1 LDAGVSGVDILNVL
15 GVPTSADHKAVAAV
29 ALKRLKE
36 SFEQLTLLPQLPFGD
51 AMTLLRKCISTR
63 ADYLFGQ
70 LPEEAARIVAAVW
83 DPAVER
89 CLVAMF
95 KGSYGAR
102 VHLMGPG
109 GLGVARR
116 GVTRHLDRVSGFA
129 RASEATDKYLPRQ
142 RDRAQV
148 TAASRNPVHQEVST
162 VYAALPPE
170 ARATK
175 GVYNPLSP
183 LPSRAPPAQPSSRNR
198 SPSSATPPSTM
209 KATVDN
215 LRAAVQK
222 VQQAELFDEL
232 TPFGRLA
239 LERAAQPGARCWA
252 DAPPRFSYRQM
263 ESEEWRVAFCLWL
276 GMAVPQLAGRPD
288 PSGRDLLR
296 AAPPAIRHS
305 ALLSSYLELG
315 LQAGGTVYS
324 EVEGLFGAFSAAV
337 PQAARRAADGT
348 KRRMDWVLVAG
359 LQGCLADPTLQDG
372 ALQADVNAREINAQA
387 VSSVE
392 AAEADKTAYYGPD
405 VPLGFT
411 FYPVAHDTFTGSGKC
426 AIAFQQ
432 WLARRLAYVDNGR
445 QTPPASLVSYK
456 LRDIKQRVGIAIMR
470 ACAQAVIKGF
480 EGSPHAAL
488 TAVNRYQGLQ
498 GRRGPPVGQGG
509 PLPQGVR
516 WGARWGARA

>member
-1 LDAGVSGVDILNVL
+1 MNTIFVD
-15 GVPTSADHKAVAAV
+15 S
-29 ALKRLKE
+29 E
-36 SFEQLTLLPQLPFGD
+36 
-51 AMTLLRKCISTR
+51 
-63 ADYLFGQ
+63 GQ
-70 LPEEAARIVAAVW
+70 EGCA
-83 DPAVER
+83 
-89 CLVAMF
+89 
-95 KGSYGAR
+95 
-102 VHLMGPG
+102 
-109 GLGVARR
+109 
-116 GVTRHLDRVSGFA
+116 
-129 RASEATDKYLPRQ
+129 
-142 RDRAQV
+142 
-148 TAASRNPVHQEVST
+148 
-162 VYAALPPE
+162 
-170 ARATK
+170 
-175 GVYNPLSP
+175 
-183 LPSRAPPAQPSSRNR
+183 
-198 SPSSATPPSTM
+198 
-209 KATVDN
+209 
-215 LRAAVQK
+215 
-222 VQQAELFDEL
+222 AEL
-232 TPFGRLA
+232 
-239 LERAAQPGARCWA
+239 
-252 DAPPRFSYRQM
+252 
-263 ESEEWRVAFCLWL
+263 
-276 GMAVPQLAGRPD
+276 VPA
-288 PSGRDLLR
+288 
-296 AAPPAIRHS
+296 

-337 PQAARRAADGT
+337 PLAARRAADGT

-372 ALQADVNAREINAQA
+372 ALQTDVDARETNAQA

-392 AAEADKTAYYGPD
+392 AAEAEKTAYYGPD

-456 LRDIKQRVGIAIMR
+456 LRDIKQRVGIAVMR

-488 TAVNRYQGLQ
+488 TAANRYQGLQ